1 MQRFILLQFM
11 QMVVTLIVLSA
22 IVFGLVRLGGDPV
35 LQFLPPEATK
45 EEYLLLRAQF
55 GLDKPIYIQYWR
67 FVAGAIKGDFG
78 NSIFTKRPV
87 IDSIK
92 EMLPNSIRLVA
103 VSTLIAFII
112 AIPLGVIAAVK
123 KGTRIDTIA
132 RVIAGLGQSAPSFWL
147 GLIMIHLFAVQLRI
161 LPSSGMGS
169 WKHYVMPSTCLAFFI
184 LAGPIRLLRSSMLE
198 ALDSEYIRLAMIK
211 GVLPR
216 VIVWKHALRNSLIPV
231 VSFSAMYIASLITG
245 AILVE
250 TVFAWPGIGRL
261 SYRAIINQDY
271 PVIQGVVLTTAV
283 IVIVANFIADILYAY
298 IDPRIRL
305 K

>member
-1 MQRFILLQFM
+1 MQRFILLQLM
-11 QMVVTLIVLSA
+11 QMVVTILVLSA
-22 IVFGLVRLGGDPV
+22 VIFGLVRLGGDPV
-35 LQFLPPEATK
+35 LQFLPPEATRG
-45 EEYLLLRAQF
+45 EYLALRAQF
-55 GLDKPIYIQYWR
+55 GLDKPLHVQYWR
-67 FVAGAIKGDFG
+67 FLSAAMKGDFS

-92 EMLPNSIRLVA
+92 EMLPNSIRLVG

-112 AIPLGVIAAVK
+112 AIPLGVMAAVK
-123 KGTRIDTIA
+123 KGTPVDTTARI
-132 RVIAGLGQSAPSFWL
+132 IAGLGQSAPSFWI
-147 GLIMIHLFAVQLRI
+147 GLMMIQLFAVQLRI
-161 LPSSGMGS
+161 LPSSGVGG
-169 WKHYVMPSTCLAFFI
+169 WKHYIMPSTCLAFFI

-198 ALDSEYIRLAMIK
+198 ALDSEYIRLAKIK
-211 GVLPR
+211 GVSPR
-216 VIVWKHALRNSLIPV
+216 IIVWKHALRNSLLPV
-231 VSFSAMYIASLITG
+231 VSFSAMYIASLVTG

-261 SYRAIINQDY
+261 SYRAILNQDY

-283 IVIVANFIADILYAY
+283 LVILANFVADILYAY

>member
-1 MQRFILLQFM
+1 MQRFVLLQLM
-11 QMVVTLIVLSA
+11 QMVVMIIVLSA
-22 IVFGLVRLGGDPV
+22 AIFGLVRLGGDPV
-35 LQFLPPEATK
+35 LQFLPPEATR
-45 EEYLLLRAQF
+45 EEYLALRAQF
-55 GLDKPIYIQYWR
+55 GLDKPLHVQYWR
-67 FVAGAIKGDFG
+67 FLSAAIKGDFS

-87 IDSIK
+87 VDSIK
-92 EMLPNSIRLVA
+92 EMLPNSIRLVG

-112 AIPLGVIAAVK
+112 AIPLGVMAAVK
-123 KGTRIDTIA
+123 KGTPVDTTARI
-132 RVIAGLGQSAPSFWL
+132 IAGLGQSAPSFWI
-147 GLIMIHLFAVQLRI
+147 GLMMIQLFAVQFRI

-169 WKHYVMPSTCLAFFI
+169 WKHYIMPSTCLAFFI

-198 ALDSEYIRLAMIK
+198 ALDSEYIRLARIK
-211 GVLPR
+211 GVSPR
-216 VIVWKHALRNSLIPV
+216 IIVWKHALRNSLLPV
-231 VSFSAMYIASLITG
+231 VSFSAMYIASLVTG

-261 SYRAIINQDY
+261 SYRAILNQDY

-283 IVIVANFIADILYAY
+283 LVILANFVADILYAY

>member
-1 MQRFILLQFM
+1 MRKFILLQLV
-11 QMVVTLIVLSA
+11 QMVLTLIVLSA
-22 IVFGLVRLGGDPV
+22 AIFGLVRLGGDPV
-35 LQFLPPEATK
+35 LQFLPPEATQA
-45 EEYLLLRAQF
+45 EYQALRAQF

-67 FVAGAIKGDFG
+67 FLAGVLEGDFG
-78 NSIFTKRPV
+78 TSIFTKRPV

-103 VSTLIAFII
+103 VSTFVAFLI
-112 AIPLGVIAAVK
+112 AIPLGVMAAAK
-123 KGTRIDTIA
+123 KGTAVDTTA
-132 RVIAGLGQSAPSFWL
+132 RVVAGLGQSAPSFWI
-147 GLIMIHLFAVQLRI
+147 GLILIQLFAVQLRI

-169 WKHYVMPSTCLAFFI
+169 WRHYIMPSTCLAFFI

-198 ALDSEYIRLAMIK
+198 ALDSEYIRLAKIK
-211 GVLPR
+211 GVSPR
-216 VIVWKHALRNSLIPV
+216 SIVWKHALRNSLLPV
-231 VSFSAMYIASLITG
+231 VSFSAMYIASLVTG

-271 PVIQGVVLTTAV
+271 PVIQGVVLTTAL
-283 IVIVANFIADILYAY
+283 IVIAANFVADILYAY

-305 K
+305 E

>member
-1 MQRFILLQFM
+1 M
-11 QMVVTLIVLSA
+11 QMVITIIVLSA
-22 IVFGLVRLGGDPV
+22 AIFGLVRLGGDPV
-35 LQFLPPEATK
+35 LQFLPPEATR
-45 EEYLLLRAQF
+45 EEYLSLRAQF

-67 FVAGAIKGDFG
+67 FIAGAVKGDFG

-103 VSTLIAFII
+103 VSTLMAFII
-112 AIPLGVIAAVK
+112 AIPLGVMAAAK
-123 KGTRIDTIA
+123 KGTPVDTTS
-132 RVIAGLGQSAPSFWL
+132 RVIAGLGQSAPSFWV
-147 GLIMIHLFAVQLRI
+147 GLMMIQLFAVELRI

-169 WKHYVMPSTCLAFFI
+169 WKHYIMPSTCLAFFI

-198 ALDSEYIRLAMIK
+198 ALDSEYIRLARIK
-211 GVLPR
+211 GVSPR
-216 VIVWKHALRNSLIPV
+216 IIIWKHALRNSLIPV

-250 TVFAWPGIGRL
+250 TVFAWAGIGRL
-261 SYRAIINQDY
+261 SYRAIVNQDY